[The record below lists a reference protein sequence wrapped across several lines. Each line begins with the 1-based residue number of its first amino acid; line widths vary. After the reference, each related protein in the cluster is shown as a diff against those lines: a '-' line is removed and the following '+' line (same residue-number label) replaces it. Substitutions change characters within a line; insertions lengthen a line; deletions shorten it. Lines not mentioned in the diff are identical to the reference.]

1 MGTVGKVLS
10 TAIKGGKRFV
20 KMLLL
25 GKDDTQEV
33 HNLDSWGVDSHA
45 IKDSACVVL
54 NTGVRGQSVVV
65 GYVNIEQIAEVGE
78 RRTFSTD
85 KDGNLK
91 FYIHQKNDGTC
102 EIGGDTDNMVRYSE
116 LKTAFDELKADF
128 NNLVAA
134 YNSHIHITTAT
145 VAATPT
151 PGIISPTTSTG
162 TPSTADVSGAKI
174 DEIKT
179 L

>member
-1 MGTVGKVLS
+1 MATIGKVIS
-10 TAIKGGKRFV
+10 TTVKNGKRFI
-20 KMLLL
+20 KMLLR
-25 GKDDTQEV
+25 GRNDVQET
-33 HNLDSWGVDSHA
+33 HNVDSWGVDSHA
-45 IKDSACVVL
+45 VKDAACVVL
-54 NTGVRGQSVVV
+54 KTEVMGQSVVI
-65 GYVNIEQIAEVGE
+65 GFVNSEQIAKVGE

-116 LKTAFDELKADF
+116 LKTAFDQLKSDF
-128 NNLVAA
+128 NNLVTA
-134 YNSHIHITTAT
+134 YNSHVHITTAT

-151 PGIISPTTSTG
+151 PGIITPTTSTG

-174 DEIKT
+174 EEIKT